1 MVCGKFGGLSRRDN
15 DASLRGPAAKV
26 SRLQRRHGSLR
37 TLMFAALA
45 LASAP
50 AMADDEEEGGPFPGI
65 PDTSI
70 ASSLPQYL
78 ADPGGVRSR
87 LARYGIQFGVNYIG
101 EVLGNPSGGI
111 KQSTHYDGVLDVV
124 LEADMEKMIGW
135 KGLTFFANGYQ
146 IHGTSIS
153 GENLGSLAAVSNIEA
168 FPSTR
173 LFELWFEQKLLDNK
187 LSVRF
192 GQLAADAEFFI
203 AEGGGN
209 FIDSTFGWTTI
220 SSDNIPVGGPIY
232 PIATPGVRVSLEPND
247 NLKVMAGL
255 WNGDPVGPCPDDL
268 DPGQCN
274 ENGLDFRLKDPPL
287 LIVEVAYSYN
297 KEGAELPGTIKVGG
311 WRHFGDFDD
320 LKRDDNGGLLGA
332 SGGDALRHDGNH
344 GLYAVIDQMI
354 YRLPGDGDPKGI
366 SIFGRVA
373 GSPSDRNQI
382 DFFFDAGVV
391 FSGFVPSRPSDVLGV
406 AFAYSKIS
414 NDASGFDRDA
424 EMTIVRDY
432 ESVFEISYTAEI
444 VPGWYL
450 QPDFQYFWNP
460 GGHAPDPDDDTK
472 AVPNAA
478 VLGLR
483 TTINY

>member
-1 MVCGKFGGLSRRDN
+1 
-15 DASLRGPAAKV
+15 
-26 SRLQRRHGSLR
+26 
-37 TLMFAALA
+37 
-45 LASAP
+45 
-50 AMADDEEEGGPFPGI
+50 MADDEDEGGPFPGI

-70 ASSLPQYL
+70 ASSLPQHL

-153 GENLGSLAAVSNIEA
+153 GENLGSLASVSNIEA
-168 FPSTR
+168 SPSTR

-209 FIDSTFGWTTI
+209 FINSTFGWTTI

-232 PIATPGVRVSLEPND
+232 PIATPGVRVSFEPND
-247 NLKVMAGL
+247 NLKIMAGL

-274 ENGLDFRLKDPPL
+274 EHGLDFRLKDPPL
-287 LIVEVAYSYN
+287 LIVEAAYSYN
-297 KEGAELPGTIKVGG
+297 KEGAELSGTIKVGG

-320 LKRDDNGGLLGA
+320 LKRDDN
-332 SGGDALRHDGNH
+332 GGDALRHDGNH

-366 SIFGRVA
+366 SIFARVA

-382 DFFFDAGVV
+382 DFYADAGLV
-391 FSGFVPSRPSDVLGV
+391 FTGMIPARRSDALGV

-424 EMTIVRDY
+424 GMTIVRNY
-432 ESVFEISYTAEI
+432 ETILEISYTAEI

-460 GGHAPDPDDDTK
+460 GGHVPDPDDPTK